1 MLKAKIDLKAEKT
14 KVIIKGEGIDL
25 INEANSLY
33 SGILASVLNKVYK
46 VDLNQMFQALDE
58 IISKGKGL
66 TEKKMVDLVEKGGN

>member
-14 KVIIKGEGIDL
+14 KVILKGEGIDL

-46 VDLNQMFQALDE
+46 GDLNQMFQALDE

>member
-46 VDLNQMFQALDE
+46 GDLNQMFQALDE
-58 IISKGKGL
+58 IVSKGKGL

>member
-46 VDLNQMFQALDE
+46 GDLNQMFQALDE

>member
-14 KVIIKGEGIDL
+14 KVILKGEGIDL

-46 VDLNQMFQALDE
+46 GDLNQMFQALDE
-58 IISKGKGL
+58 IVSKGKGL

>member
-46 VDLNQMFQALDE
+46 GDLNQMFQALNE